1 MKALLTEEDIKRLAL
16 ENGFKLKQQPSG
28 EMELNPY
35 VYDFARALIDAA
47 KSSEKEAHESDDG
60 LHDKKSCDSAMIGQ
74 LQVQLTAVNERLKSL
89 EQENEENLSIIESI
103 ANGLSENPISLCKG
117 VMHGRNVQLSK
128 IATENKIEGIKLVLQ
143 NERIALNDKHLG
155 FGIRVDSIEAM
166 LRELEVELNAVPPSE
181 TP

>member
-47 KSSEKEAHESDDG
+47 KNSEKEAHESDDG
-60 LHDKKSCDSAMIGQ
+60 LHDNKSCDSAMIGQ
-74 LQVQLTAVNERLKSL
+74 LQVQLKEANERLKSL
-89 EQENEENLSIIESI
+89 EQENKENLSIIESI

-117 VMHGRNVQLSK
+117 VMHGRNKQLSQ
-128 IATENKIEGIKLVLQ
+128 IALENKIEGVKLVLQ
-143 NERIALNDKHLG
+143 NERFALDDRPFD
-155 FGIRVDSIEAM
+155 FGIRVESVESM
-166 LRELEVELNAVPPSE
+166 LRNLEVELNAMSSSE
-181 TP
+181 